1 MKNIHKVK
9 LRVFRSCFLQHVSF
23 NMLNESK
30 SSHQEQSSFSS
41 YPMSNLDQFHEMN
54 EKGYGLSHYRST
66 LEEHLNT
73 DTKKIQGSIAF

>member
-1 MKNIHKVK
+1 M
-9 LRVFRSCFLQHVSF
+9 
-23 NMLNESK
+23 SK
-30 SSHQEQSSFSS
+30 
-41 YPMSNLDQFHEMN
+41 LDQFHEMN